1 MRGTQQMGDGVGA
14 HHSLEFSRQETWGL
28 SPQKSWACH
37 EKYGGVHFFHR
48 QFSGNPFVGEVR

>member
-1 MRGTQQMGDGVGA
+1 MGDGVGA

-37 EKYGGVHFFHR
+37 EKYGGVHFFI
-48 QFSGNPFVGEVR
+48 GNFQEIPLLVRFDDDAS